1 MQGRSKLAT
10 SVPRPALEDA
20 TMWIARKA
28 PPLWVAAISRA
39 RERTCDHQDVAGNA
53 IPGDLFS
60 LSLFT
65 YCKMIGDSK
74 MKVLSMK
81 NDATP
86 KPRLLLVED
95 DPSLAPAL
103 ALALS
108 RRGFTM
114 AQATDG
120 ATALERATK
129 EKFDVIVLDL
139 TLPELDG
146 LDVLQKLRSGGK
158 LTPIVVLTA
167 RGTVGDRVQGLK
179 LGADD
184 YLAKPFDIDELE
196 ARIHAVMRR
205 GAATVEVS
213 NTGLGGLK
221 LDAAAGVCYADG
233 EALELSSREI
243 ALLGA
248 VMERPGH
255 AVTREKLWQTVF
267 ADGREAQPDAIEVV
281 AYRLRKKIA
290 PYGVELVALRGVGY
304 LLREKKAD

>member
-1 MQGRSKLAT
+1 MKPLMVENRSDLAT
-10 SVPRPALEDA
+10 IVRFFFTTENERSIPHPQ
-20 TMWIARKA
+20 
-28 PPLWVAAISRA
+28 PLSPRA
-39 RERTCDHQDVAGNA
+39 R
-53 IPGDLFS
+53 
-60 LSLFT
+60 
-65 YCKMIGDSK
+65 GDSRSQIAVAICENINSPK
-74 MKVLSMK
+74 PMQ
-81 NDATP
+81 NEPTI

-120 ATALERATK
+120 ATALDRAMK
-129 EKFDVIVLDL
+129 EKFDIIVLDL
-139 TLPELDG
+139 TLPEQDG
-146 LDVLQKLRSGGK
+146 LEVLQKIRAAGK
-158 LTPIVVLTA
+158 MTPVVVLTA

-184 YLAKPFDIDELE
+184 YLAKPFDTDELE
-196 ARIHAVMRR
+196 ARIRAVLRR
-205 GAATVEVS
+205 GAVKTEPQSA
-213 NTGLGGLK
+213 GLGDLK

-243 ALLGA
+243 ALLEA

-255 AVTREKLWQTVF
+255 AVTREKLWASVF
-267 ADGREAQPDAIEVV
+267 SDGREAQPDAIEVV

-304 LLREKKAD
+304 LLREKRSG